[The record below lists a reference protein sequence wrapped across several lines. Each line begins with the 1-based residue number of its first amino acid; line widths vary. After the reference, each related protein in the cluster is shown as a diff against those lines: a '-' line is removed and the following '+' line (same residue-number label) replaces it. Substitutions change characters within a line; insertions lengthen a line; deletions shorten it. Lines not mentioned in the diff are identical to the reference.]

1 MDRIESVG
9 GLDDHPGGPDR
20 TPPPTTPSTDNG
32 LLTPTTPQQRQRSPS
47 QPQRPQSR
55 SRRPSIRI
63 QRLSSAS
70 SLSSTSDHPNHHQQ
84 QLQQRQSQ
92 ASALDDATALSSRN
106 RLSTNIDEDEVWQG
120 NRRRSSSE
128 PRPGRWS
135 SPPPIAVQRTTTPM
149 LPLTEEISHH
159 SRGPTQKKPTDQSY
173 LDPHKEEATETPP
186 QRPPTGRLRRTSHA
200 ALHRLTRNRASTVAG
215 PVPRIT
221 DNKDQREDN
230 NRADE
235 YDPEFVN
242 MLDVIG
248 M

>member
-9 GLDDHPGGPDR
+9 GPGDHRGGPDPA
-20 TPPPTTPSTDNG
+20 PPPTTLSTDNG
-32 LLTPTTPQQRQRSPS
+32 LLTPTTPQQQRS

-55 SRRPSIRI
+55 SRRPSVRI
-63 QRLSSAS
+63 QRLPSAS
-70 SLSSTSDHPNHHQQ
+70 SLSSTSDHPNQQQQ

-92 ASALDDATALSSRN
+92 ASALDDAAALSSRS
-106 RLSTNIDEDEVWQG
+106 RISTNIDEDEVWQG

-159 SRGPTQKKPTDQSY
+159 SRGPTQNKPTDQSY
-173 LDPHKEEATETPP
+173 LDPNHGEATEMPP

-221 DNKDQREDN
+221 DNRDQRQDN
-230 NRADE
+230 YRADE